1 MCNTFAEHPMGI
13 DRYKFDEVR
22 GTPIPLADNARQ
34 ISNLCFAG
42 TLILLEKSHILSN
55 MLLKKSHMLLKKS
68 NSAPESSTSTNLEVL
83 IIQDRQLNG
92 GSYDGVVLGTCA

>member
-1 MCNTFAEHPMGI
+1 MQHVCRTSHWQIMVG
-13 DRYKFDEVR
+13 RS
-22 GTPIPLADNARQ
+22 PIYALLAH
-34 ISNLCFAG
+34 C
-42 TLILLEKSHILSN
+42 ILLEKSHILSN

-68 NSAPESSTSTNLEVL
+68 NSAPENSTSTDLEVL